1 MIIFRNRAA
10 DVLFEVLSTLKKDT
24 TFLLPLNV
32 CPVVPD
38 TFLKAKIKFKF
49 IDIDLKTLCMDQTL
63 ALNALKSDDSI
74 GGVLFVKTFG
84 IEIDVERFY
93 DRLRSEKPSIV
104 IIDDQCPGIQ
114 KFDVDIENSA
124 ASLSLFS
131 SGYSKFVDLG
141 YGGYG
146 FVKDREFSGFFEDN
160 SNDREF
166 LDYKYAIN
174 AEIPL
179 MKDHKSKLNNIYK
192 NGIPFSM
199 HLGDAFENWR
209 FSIVTDERDRLLEK
223 IFQDGLFAS
232 SHYAPIDFRY
242 VKDPVQNSNAQQI
255 GSRIVNLF
263 NDFRFTEEKANK
275 VVKIIHNFL
284 KVDSKADA

>member
-1 MIIFRNRAA
+1 M
-10 DVLFEVLSTLKKDT
+10 K
-24 TFLLPLNV
+24 
-32 CPVVPD
+32 
-38 TFLKAKIKFKF
+38 KIK
-49 IDIDLKTLCMDQTL
+49 LL
-63 ALNALKSDDSI
+63 
-74 GGVLFVKTFG
+74 
-84 IEIDVERFY
+84 
-93 DRLRSEKPSIV
+93 IV
-104 IIDDQCPGIQ
+104 
-114 KFDVDIENSA
+114 
-124 ASLSLFS
+124 
-131 SGYSKFVDLG
+131 GYSKFVDLG